1 MTTAKLQFTRFVRR
15 ANSGTVT
22 NTQFIQAMESVADA
36 LKSSP
41 WIESTIG
48 ASVLPVNVPTRPDF
62 SGEEFDAYR
71 QSGNAQSATGTQD
84 IFGGMAAYR
93 LRIPAEA
100 SETFVRSVSFR
111 AATDKFCV
119 GGLKVAAILSND
131 PTPPED
137 WSILRLGGAGG
148 VVDSSGNF
156 ATLGPV
162 DAEGN
167 ETAGILAES
176 AALVS
181 ASKNHAGEF
190 TLDLSS
196 VTTAYQYLYLVVSM
210 FDFAAWR
217 REYWVEGSGLIDGS
231 SIAVTF
237 DADGL
242 EIESADYDVRLP
254 LRAVGT
260 VKNVVFQKACSN
272 LESNYLR
279 MDWGL
284 KMLSGGLANLSDVD
298 PVVVDS
304 NSMHLSPRLYLDG
317 LSVVHRAAVVECY
330 APEVDLSRRNL
341 WLRIDTTA
349 NSDSPIRFC
358 VIDSATLPD
367 VTNPGVW
374 SGNDASCIGA
384 ATISSATAGQTVSIP
399 IRRNPATNRLWIFAS
414 IAGIDAE
421 ATTVAGFP
429 AFRGVSML
437 DAHISRM
444 LYPVSVYSGDG
455 WRSFAS
461 TGTPGGMIFD
471 ALRNDLPIHGVDGYA
486 ISNDGSGAKSGTSY
500 GRWINFLTDLPSTP
514 TSARLHASVHFI
526 LAVDQNGAVLYAG
539 NKAVLDASI
548 DISEETGIREA
559 LPIMDGMILLKTS
572 GAAVVKG
579 TAAISSHGSTV
590 GDWSGVSTLRGAP
603 GSVYVV
609 GLKSDGTLV
618 ASGFSAGAKSTLE
631 GLTGVADIRF
641 SSSRMI
647 VLKNDG
653 SCLEYTISSGNI
665 TTVSNDWT
673 GIISVAATA
682 AAVWGVGASGVV
694 VSAASFPYSAI
705 FDSSKIPA
713 GATPFAVLGSG
724 TMRLAVAYYT
734 D

>member
-1 MTTAKLQFTRFVRR
+1 MTTAKLQYTRFVRR

-41 WIESTIG
+41 WIESTIW

-62 SGEEFDAYR
+62 SGGEFDCYR
-71 QSGNAQSATGTQD
+71 QSGNAQTATGTQD

-100 SETFVRSVSFR
+100 SATFVKSVSFR

-131 PTPPED
+131 SAPPED

-148 VVDSSGNF
+148 VADASGDF
-156 ATLGPV
+156 ATLGTV
-162 DAEGN
+162 DAEEN

-181 ASKNHAGEF
+181 ASENHAGEF
-190 TLDLSS
+190 TLDLSA
-196 VTTAYQYLYLVVSM
+196 VTTAYQYLYLVVSL

-217 REYWVEGSGLIDGS
+217 REYWVEGSGLIDGP
-231 SIAVTF
+231 SITVTF

-242 EIESADYDVRLP
+242 EIESSDYDVRLP

-279 MDWGL
+279 MDWGF

-330 APEVDLSRRNL
+330 APAVDLARRNL
-341 WLRIDTTA
+341 WLRIETTA
-349 NSDSPIRFC
+349 ISDSPIRFC

-399 IRRNPATNRLWIFAS
+399 IRRNPVTNRLWIFAS
-414 IAGIDAE
+414 IAGIDDA
-421 ATTVAGFP
+421 ATTAAGFYD
-429 AFRGVSML
+429 FQGVSML

-455 WRSFAS
+455 WRSFAATS
-461 TGTPGGMIFD
+461 TAGGMIFD
-471 ALRNDLPIHGVDGYA
+471 ALRNDIPISGVDGYA
-486 ISNDGSGAKSGTSY
+486 ISADGSGATSGTSY
-500 GRWINFLTDLPSTP
+500 GRWKNFLTDLPSTP
-514 TSARLHASVHFI
+514 TYARLHASENFI
-526 LAVDQNGAVLYAG
+526 LAVDQNGDVLYAG
-539 NKAVLDASI
+539 NKSGLDASI
-548 DISEETGIREA
+548 DISEETDIVEA
-559 LPIMDGMILLKTS
+559 LPILYGMILLKNS

-579 TAAISSHGSTV
+579 ATAISVHGTNV
-590 GDWSGVSTLRGAP
+590 GAWTGVYTLRGVP
-603 GSVYVV
+603 GSSRVV
-609 GLKSDGTLV
+609 GLKPDGTLLV
-618 ASGFSAGAKSTLE
+618 SGFSAGAKSTLE

-647 VLKNDG
+647 VLKTDG
-653 SCLEYTISSGNI
+653 TCLVYKIPSGEFA
-665 TTVSNDWT
+665 TVANDWT

-682 AAVWGVGASGVV
+682 GAVWGVGASGVV
-694 VSAASFPYSAI
+694 VSASAPLYSSF
-705 FDSSKIPA
+705 FDASKIPE

-724 TMRLAVAYYT
+724 TTRLAVAYYT
-734 D
+734 E

>member
-1 MTTAKLQFTRFVRR
+1 MTTAKLQYTRFIRR

-36 LKSSP
+36 LKGSP

-62 SGEEFDAYR
+62 SGEEFDCYR

-84 IFGGMAAYR
+84 IFGGIAAYR

-100 SETFVRSVSFR
+100 SATFVKSVSFR

-119 GGLKVAAILSND
+119 GGLKIAAILSND
-131 PTPPED
+131 SAPPED

-148 VVDSSGNF
+148 VADASGDF
-156 ATLGPV
+156 STLGTV
-162 DAEGN
+162 DAEEN

-181 ASKNHAGEF
+181 ASENHAGEF
-190 TLDLSS
+190 TLDLSA
-196 VTTAYQYLYLVVSM
+196 VTTAYQYLYLVVSL

-217 REYWVEGSGLIDGS
+217 REYWVEGSGLIDGP

-237 DADGL
+237 DATGL
-242 EIESADYDVRLP
+242 EIESSDYDVRLP

-260 VKNVVFQKACSN
+260 VKNVVFQKSCSN

-284 KMLSGGLANLSDVD
+284 KMLSGGLANLSDID

-304 NSMHLSPRLYLDG
+304 NSLHLSPRLYLDG

-330 APEVDLSRRNL
+330 APAVDLSRRNL
-341 WLRIDTTA
+341 WLRIETTA
-349 NSDSPIRFC
+349 ISDSPIRFC
-358 VIDSATLPD
+358 IIDSATFPD

-374 SGNDASCIGA
+374 SGDDASCIGA
-384 ATISSATAGQTVSIP
+384 ATKSAATSGQVVSIP
-399 IRRNPATNRLWIFAS
+399 IRRNPTTNSLWVFAS
-414 IAGIDAE
+414 IAGIDDS
-421 ATTVAGFP
+421 ATTAAGF
-429 AFRGVSML
+429 FDFQGVSML

-444 LYPVSVYSGDG
+444 QYPVAEFSGDG

-461 TGTPGGMIFD
+461 TSTAGGMIFD
-471 ALRNDLPIHGVDGYA
+471 ALRNDIPISGVDGYA
-486 ISNDGSGAKSGTSY
+486 ISADGSGTKSATSY

-514 TSARLHASVHFI
+514 TISARLHAAENFI

-539 NKAVLDASI
+539 NKSGLDASI
-548 DISEETGIREA
+548 DISEETGIIEA
-559 LPIMDGMILLKTS
+559 LPILYGMILLKNS
-572 GAAVVKG
+572 GAVVKG
-579 TAAISSHGSTV
+579 ASAISVHGTNV
-590 GDWSGVSTLRGAP
+590 GAWTGVYTLRGAP
-603 GSVYVV
+603 GVGYVV
-609 GLKSDGTLV
+609 GLKPDGTLF

-647 VLKNDG
+647 VLKADG
-653 SCLEYTISSGNI
+653 TCLIYTISSGEI
-665 TTVSNDWT
+665 ATVANDWT
-673 GIISVAATA
+673 GITSVAATA
-682 AAVWGVGASGVV
+682 GAVWGVGPSGVV
-694 VSAASFPYSAI
+694 VSADSPLFSSF
-705 FDSSKIPA
+705 FDASKIPA

-724 TMRLAVAYYT
+724 TRRLAVAYFT
-734 D
+734 E

>member
-1 MTTAKLQFTRFVRR
+1 MTTAKLQYTRFIRR

-36 LKSSP
+36 LRVSP
-41 WIESTIG
+41 WIESTTG

-62 SGEEFDAYR
+62 SGEEFDCYR

-84 IFGGMAAYR
+84 VFGGMAAYR

-100 SETFVRSVSFR
+100 SATFVKSVSFR
-111 AATDKFCV
+111 AAADKFCV
-119 GGLKVAAILSND
+119 GGLKIAAILSND
-131 PTPPED
+131 SAPPED

-148 VVDSSGNF
+148 VADASGNF
-156 ATLGPV
+156 ATRGTV
-162 DAEGN
+162 DAEEN

-181 ASKNHAGEF
+181 ASENHAGEF
-190 TLDLSS
+190 TLDLSA
-196 VTTAYQYLYLVVSM
+196 VTTAYQYLYLVVSL

-217 REYWVEGSGLIDGS
+217 REYWVEGSGLIDGP

-242 EIESADYDVRLP
+242 EIESSDYDVRLP

-284 KMLSGGLANLSDVD
+284 KMISGGLANLSDLD

-304 NSMHLSPRLYLDG
+304 NSLHLSPRLYLDG

-330 APEVDLSRRNL
+330 APAVDLARRNA

-358 VIDSATLPD
+358 IIDSSTLPD

-399 IRRNPATNRLWIFAS
+399 IRRNPVTNRLWIFAS
-414 IAGIDAE
+414 IAGIDDS
-421 ATTVAGFP
+421 ATTGAGF
-429 AFRGVSML
+429 FDFQGVSML

-444 LYPVSVYSGDG
+444 LYPVAGYSGDG

-461 TGTPGGMIFD
+461 TDTAGGMIFD
-471 ALRNDLPIHGVDGYA
+471 ALRNDFPYSGVDGYA
-486 ISNDGSGAKSGTSY
+486 ISDDGSGAKSGTSY
-500 GRWINFLTDLPSTP
+500 GRWKNFLTDLPSTP
-514 TSARLHASVHFI
+514 TSARLHASENFI
-526 LAVDQNGAVLYAG
+526 LAVDQNGDVLYSG
-539 NKAVLDASI
+539 NKSGLDASI
-548 DISEETGIREA
+548 DISEETGIVEA
-559 LPIMDGMILLKTS
+559 LPILYGMILLKNS

-579 TAAISSHGSTV
+579 ASAISVHGSNV
-590 GDWSGVSTLRGAP
+590 GAWTGVYTLRGTP
-603 GSVYVV
+603 GGSNVV

-631 GLTGVADIRF
+631 GLTGVDDIRF

-647 VLKNDG
+647 VLKADG
-653 SCLEYTISSGNI
+653 TCLIYTISSGEI
-665 TTVSNDWT
+665 ATVANDWT
-673 GIISVAATA
+673 GITSVAATTG
-682 AAVWGVGASGVV
+682 AVWGVGASGVV
-694 VSAASFPYSAI
+694 VSAASSPFSSF
-705 FDSSKIPA
+705 FDASKIPA

-724 TMRLAVAYYT
+724 TRRLAVAYYT
-734 D
+734 E